1 MAPLNA
7 SVDHTYIARPRGC
20 IYFILIFQAAAKL
33 SGNHSFRVEG
43 AKLLML
49 STVVEREMMLGTG
62 SKFRYEIQWK
72 SPTELEA

>member
-1 MAPLNA
+1 
-7 SVDHTYIARPRGC
+7 
-20 IYFILIFQAAAKL
+20 
-33 SGNHSFRVEG
+33 
-43 AKLLML
+43 ML